1 MEASHWALFSKK
13 IKQTEREYVQH
24 ILICPFGWLGKNIM
38 PLPRPGGGMERQGK
52 RPSGRFG
59 GKGRD

>member
-13 IKQTEREYVQH
+13 IKRTERKYVQH

-38 PLPRPGGGMERQGK
+38 PLTRLGGGMERQGK
-52 RPSGRFG
+52 RPSGRFR
-59 GKGRD
+59 GRGD